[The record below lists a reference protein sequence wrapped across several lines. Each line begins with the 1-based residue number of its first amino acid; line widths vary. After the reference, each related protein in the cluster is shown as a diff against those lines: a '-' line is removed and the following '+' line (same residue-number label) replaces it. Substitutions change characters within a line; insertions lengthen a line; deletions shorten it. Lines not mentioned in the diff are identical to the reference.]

1 MIALW
6 QKHPEK
12 IIDPLLVHIKLVTI
26 TLVISILIALI
37 IIELVAGNKKLEG
50 MVNHIFALIYTIP
63 SLALFSILIP
73 FTGLGMKTAVIVMV
87 IYNQYILLKNII
99 TGLNEV
105 DAGVREAAKGI
116 GMTRRE
122 ILWIVQ
128 IPLAKQAIFAG
139 IRLAVISTIGIGT
152 IASVVNAGGLGDL
165 LFSGLRTMNSA
176 KIYWGVLLASGMTIL
191 FNAVLK
197 KIENFER
204 QSVNEKKKGE

>member
-1 MIALW
+1 MLALL

-12 IIDPLLVHIKLVTI
+12 LIDPLMVHFKLVLI
-26 TLVISILIALI
+26 TLVISILIAIVFTDFAVGNPKREGI
-37 IIELVAGNKKLEG
+37 IN
-50 MVNHIFALIYTIP
+50 NIFALIYTIP
-63 SLALFSILIP
+63 SLALFAILIP

-87 IYNQYILLKNII
+87 IYNQYILLKNFI

-116 GMTRRE
+116 GMTRRQ

-128 IPLAKQAIFAG
+128 VPLAKQAIFAG
-139 IRLAVISTIGIGT
+139 IRLAIISTIGIGT

-176 KIYWGVLLASGMTIL
+176 KIYWGVILASGMTIL
-191 FNAVLK
+191 FNAILK
-197 KIENFER
+197 KIENYDG
-204 QSVNEKKKGE
+204 QSKNKKKKGV